1 MKDKFFIYRTCVIC
15 FLIMAGFCFTSC
27 QRSDATTKFQGDVA
41 KSGLERNLS
50 PQYAQSDLSQ
60 FVRDNNAFALDLY
73 HAVKASGEN
82 LLYSPYS
89 ISCALAMAYA
99 GARGNTEAQMAN
111 TLHFGF
117 TQEELH
123 NLFNVLDLDLNSRGG
138 DNTNSEE
145 KRLTLN
151 IVNAVWGQRGYP
163 FLDSFLDVL
172 AANYDAG
179 VRLVDFISD
188 PESARLL
195 INAWVAEQTRN
206 RIEELLEQGVIT
218 VDTLL
223 VLTNAIYFKAS
234 WAIPFDEELTRDG
247 DFFLTDGTSVSVPMM
262 TPSEG
267 FGETNEKMTGTEG
280 PGYKAV
286 ELPYFGGE
294 FAMLIVVPDRGNFQA
309 FEQSLDSLLIE
320 GIVDNLKWREIIL
333 TMPKFGYE
341 SSYYLKQVLYGMGM
355 TDAFTP
361 GLADFSGI
369 DGSGGL
375 YISHVIH
382 KAFISVDEAG
392 TEAAAA
398 TAVLF
403 CSAPALPP
411 LTLHI
416 DRPFIYFIRDT
427 KTGAILFV
435 GRVLNPAAQ
444 SPTA

>member
-1 MKDKFFIYRTCVIC
+1 MNDNFFKFRTYIIC
-15 FLIMAGFCFTSC
+15 FLIIAGFCFTSC
-27 QRSDATTKFQGDVA
+27 QRSDATTKSSGDIV

-50 PQYAQSDLSQ
+50 PQYAQSDLLQ
-60 FVRDNNAFALDLY
+60 FVRDNNAFVLDLY
-73 HAVKASGEN
+73 HAVKDKGDN
-82 LLYSPYS
+82 LFYSPYS

-117 TQEELH
+117 PQQELH
-123 NLFNVLDLDLNSRGG
+123 NLFNALDLDLNSRGG
-138 DNTNSEE
+138 DSTDTEE

-151 IVNAVWGQRGYP
+151 LVNAVWGQKEYP

-179 VRLVDFISD
+179 IRLVDFIAD

-195 INAWVAEQTRN
+195 INAWVAEQTAN
-206 RIEELLEQGVIT
+206 RIEELLEQGTI
-218 VDTLL
+218 DASTLL
-223 VLTNAIYFKAS
+223 VLTNAIYFKAA

-267 FGETNEKMTGTEG
+267 YGESNEEMTGTEG

-286 ELPYFGGE
+286 ELPYYGGE
-294 FAMLIVVPDRGNFQA
+294 FAMLIVVPDRGNFEA

-320 GIVDNLKWREIIL
+320 GIVNNLESREIVL

-341 SSYYLKQVLYGMGM
+341 SSYTLGEVLYGMGM

-361 GLADFSGI
+361 GMADFSGI
-369 DGSGGL
+369 DNGYGGL

-403 CSAPALPP
+403 CFSAQLPP
-411 LTLHI
+411 LELHI
-416 DRPFIYFIRDT
+416 NRPFIYFIRDT

-435 GRVLNPAAQ
+435 GRLLNPA
-444 SPTA
+444 S